1 VLYQFFGLWAVRR
14 AIRLLTADDPRPL
27 RERLTR
33 EAKRILV
40 GAVITLALIVVGVVA
55 LIAVLIALAT

>member
-1 VLYQFFGLWAVRR
+1 MLRR
-14 AIRLLTADDPRPL
+14 AIRIFTADDPRPL

-40 GAVITLALIVVGVVA
+40 GAAITAALLVGGVIVLIV
-55 LIAVLIALAT
+55 VLIALVT

>member
-1 VLYQFFGLWAVRR
+1 VLYRFLGLWAVRR
-14 AIRLLTADDPRPL
+14 AIRLLRADDPRPL

-33 EAKRILV
+33 EAKRILA
-40 GAVITLALIVVGVVA
+40 GAAVTLVLIAVVVVA

>member
-1 VLYQFFGLWAVRR
+1 MLRR
-14 AIRLLTADDPRPL
+14 AFRIFTADDPRPL

-40 GAVITLALIVVGVVA
+40 GAAITAALLVVGVIV
-55 LIAVLIALAT
+55 LIVVLIALVT